1 MNIKNWYLNYRDNFI
16 KSTDGK
22 LGILFL
28 DFTDTKLSQI
38 YEQQNVKT
46 FDIFFFIFGLWH
58 LAQLFLFVMLFS

>member
-1 MNIKNWYLNYRDNFI
+1 MTFPQLYFSENEKSKEYRDNFI

-46 FDIFFFIFGLWH
+46 FDIFFFIFGSSLK
-58 LAQLFLFVMLFS
+58 S